1 MTKTTSS
8 IRYLICEQITLLFSH
23 SFSRFVNYDNYSNI
37 RIIRCVVCQKSASPK
52 ITSNVMCFR
61 RRSGHALTHT
71 LSLAH
76 ATRGRSRQKVTM
88 RCNAIII
95 SKVIRSFSFF
105 SFYYNYYLL
114 IFVVFCL
121 SYCLTI
127 HFLSLSLRLFAAKL
141 QYYRRLWC
149 WFECLCV
156 CVVSS
161 VSPFSLPLPLSPHNC
176 LSLSLFACHLCVNT
190 HARLITKRQW
200 AQIEDSFHFE
210 NQSNQC
216 ITSWR
221 SRYSSSHS
229 LILLHD

>member
-1 MTKTTSS
+1 MKRNEKNRKEENDKNHVFHSISNLRTDYTSF
-8 IRYLICEQITLLFSH
+8 FSFFL
-23 SFSRFVNYDNYSNI
+23 SLVNYDNYSNI
-37 RIIRCVVCQKSASPK
+37 RIIRCVVCQKRASPK

-156 CVVSS
+156 CCVICL
-161 VSPFSLPLPLSPHNC
+161 PFLSP
-176 LSLSLFACHLCVNT
+176 SPSISV
-190 HARLITKRQW
+190 
-200 AQIEDSFHFE
+200 
-210 NQSNQC
+210 
-216 ITSWR
+216 
-221 SRYSSSHS
+221 
-229 LILLHD
+229 